1 MTESTRSERD
11 EQRAAVRRGRVGT
24 IAIMSVTAVI
34 ILAVTYL
41 TNRSTT
47 ANGSGLTSVV
57 LQGRASGPA
66 PIVGKS
72 APDFTAKTIDGS
84 NVTLSDLR
92 GHPVWL
98 TFGAS
103 WCQPCRAENPDIEAA
118 YEKYRAKGV
127 VVLAIFMSEEA
138 SDVRKYA
145 TRVGL
150 TYQKVADP
158 DTRIAS
164 AYRIVGIPSHFFID
178 STGVL
183 RALKIGS
190 LDPPAMDA
198 AISKISVGG
207 KG

>member
-1 MTESTRSERD
+1 MDAPAARSSGGGW
-11 EQRAAVRRGRVGT
+11 RGRAGT
-24 IAIMSVTAVI
+24 IAVMSVTAVV
-34 ILAVTYL
+34 ILAAAYM
-41 TNRSTT
+41 TNRKT
-47 ANGSGLTSVV
+47 ANGGGLTSVV
-57 LQGRASGPA
+57 LSGRASGPA
-66 PIVGKS
+66 PKIGKP
-72 APDFTAKTIDGS
+72 APDFAATTIDGTT
-84 NVTLSDLR
+84 VKLSKFR

-103 WCQPCRAENPDIEAA
+103 WCQPCRAENPEIQAE
-118 YEKYRAKGV
+118 YEQKRTKGL
-127 VVLAIFMSEEA
+127 VVLAIFIQEDA
-138 SDVRKYA
+138 TAVREYA

-150 TYQKVADP
+150 TYPKVADP
-158 DTRIAS
+158 NTRIAS